1 MYHDVKYVIRGT
13 VVTMDPRRG
22 VLKDAWVGIDGQ
34 AIKFVKHARYKLPKE
49 FHDAP
54 VVNVEGCIYPGLIDL
69 HNHLAYNFLK
79 LWRIEKT
86 FVDRYQWSG
95 IVRYNK
101 EITMP
106 MKLVTSTNP
115 VELVKY
121 AEIKALVGG
130 VTTIAG
136 FAKFNKSYAAWL
148 LRNIEVERFG
158 NQEAP
163 IYTSVLRLRDEK
175 AYLDTAKKM
184 ERANAFFYHLAEGTR
199 SKILAEYEEL
209 QKYGLV
215 KDKLV
220 AIHCTALSQAH
231 FAEMGKKNAKVV
243 WSPMSNLLLYK
254 ATTDVA
260 TAKKNGVL
268 VCLGS
273 DWSPSGS
280 KNLLWELK
288 VADLV
293 NQETL
298 DKIFSYKNLVE
309 MVTVNPAKAIGW
321 DNRVGKVLP
330 GYLADL
336 VVFERRDS
344 KDPYRNLV
352 LSTEKDLKL
361 SILGGKPRYGDLSL
375 LKKFGVRVP
384 ETITVAK
391 KKKGLDMLEPGVQ
404 YGDITFKVAKSNLT
418 AALNRPAVAAK
429 KLFDSFKRMKRGE
442 VPLRLIP
449 LEEEEEVVRPLMAAK
464 SFSAFR
470 AKNSMP
476 DGGTVA
482 ATELDTL
489 LMHDDKDFFATMKS
503 NPNVPGYL
511 MRLEDF
517 MR

>member
-1 MYHDVKYVIRGT
+1 VKYVIRGT
-13 VVTMDPRRG
+13 VVTMDSRRG

-49 FHDAP
+49 FDGVP
-54 VVNVEGCIYPGLIDL
+54 VVNVEGYIYPGLIDL

-79 LWRIEKT
+79 LWKIEKT

-95 IVRYNK
+95 IARYNK

-115 VELVKY
+115 VDLVKY

-163 IYTSVLRLRDEK
+163 IYTSVLKLRDEK

-184 ERANAFFYHLAEGTR
+184 AKGNAFFYHLAEGTR
-199 SKILAEYEEL
+199 SKILVEYEEL
-209 QKYGLV
+209 DKYGLV

-220 AIHCTALSQAH
+220 AIHCTALSHAH
-231 FAEMGKKNAKVV
+231 FEKMGKKDAKIV
-243 WSPMSNLLLYK
+243 WSPLSNFLLYK
-254 ATTDVA
+254 ATTDVVA
-260 TAKKNGVL
+260 AKKNGVL
-268 VCLGS
+268 ICLGS

-288 VADLV
+288 VANIV
-293 NQETL
+293 NQESL
-298 DKIFSYKNLVE
+298 GQAFSRKNLVE

-321 DNRVGKVLP
+321 DDRVGRVLP
-330 GYLADL
+330 GHMADL
-336 VVFERRDS
+336 VVFERRDG
-344 KDPYRNLV
+344 DPYRNLV

-361 SILGGKPRYGDLSL
+361 SILGGKPRYGDPSL
-375 LKKFGVRVP
+375 LKKLGIKTP
-384 ETITVAK
+384 ETITVAGK
-391 KKKGLDMLEPGVQ
+391 KRGLDMLEPGVQ
-404 YGDITFKVAKSNLT
+404 YGDITFKAAKSNLL
-418 AALNRPAVAAK
+418 AALSRPAEAAK
-429 KLFDSFKRMKRGE
+429 KLFDKFKRMKRGD

-449 LEEEEEVVRPLMAAK
+449 LEEEEEITRPLLAAK
-464 SFSAFR
+464 SFNAFR
-470 AKNSMP
+470 AKNSMAG
-476 DGGTVA
+476 DGTVV

-489 LMHDDKDFFATMKS
+489 AMYDDKDFFITLKN
-503 NPNVPGYL
+503 NPNVPHYL
-511 MRLEDF
+511 MKLEDYV
-517 MR
+517 R

>member
-1 MYHDVKYVIRGT
+1 MKYVIRGT
-13 VVTMDPRRG
+13 VVTMDSKRG

-34 AIKFVKHARYKLPKE
+34 MIKFVKHARYKLPKE
-49 FHDAP
+49 FHDVH
-54 VVNVEGCIYPGLIDL
+54 VVDVDGYIYPGLIDL

-79 LWRIEKT
+79 LWKIERT

-95 IVRYNK
+95 IVRYNR

-121 AEIKALVGG
+121 AEIKALIGG

-158 NQEAP
+158 GEEPP
-163 IYTSVLRLRDEK
+163 IYTSVLRLRDED
-175 AYLDTAKKM
+175 AFLDTAKKM
-184 ERANAFFYHLAEGTR
+184 QRANAFFYHLAEGTR
-199 SKILAEYEEL
+199 PKILAEYEEL
-209 QKYGLV
+209 HKYGLIR
-215 KDKLV
+215 DKLV
-220 AIHCTALSQAH
+220 AIHCTGLAQTH
-231 FAEMGKKNAKVV
+231 FKEMGKKNAKLV
-243 WSPMSNLLLYK
+243 WSPLSNLMLYK

-260 TAKKNGVL
+260 AAKKNGVL

-293 NQETL
+293 NREAL

-321 DNRVGKVLP
+321 EDRVGKALP

-336 VVFERRDS
+336 VVFERRH

-352 LSTEKDLKL
+352 LCTERDLKL
-361 SILGGKPRYGDLSL
+361 AVLNGKARYGDPSILSKL
-375 LKKFGVRVP
+375 GIKVP
-384 ETITVAK
+384 ETITVAG

-404 YGDITFKVAKSNLT
+404 FGDITFKTVESNLT
-418 AALNRPAVAAK
+418 SALKKPAVAAK
-429 KLFDSFKRMKRGE
+429 KLFDNFKRMKKGE
-442 VPLRLIP
+442 APLRLIP
-449 LEEEEEVVRPLMAAK
+449 LEEEEEIVRPLQAAK
-464 SFSAFR
+464 SFSSFR

-476 DGGTVA
+476 DGGAVA
-482 ATELDTL
+482 ATKLDAL
-489 LMHDDKDFFATMKS
+489 AMHDDKDFFGILTS
-503 NPNVPGYL
+503 NPNVPQYL
-511 MRLEDF
+511 ARLEDF
-517 MR
+517 MRQ